1 MSLLKTENLSVTVD
15 GLTVLEDISF
25 EIEEKGVYAVL
36 GKAELE
42 RTTLARALAGL
53 VDSDSGNIAYKD
65 VVLDNTKK
73 GRAIKSKIGYLPK
86 KSFLYPDMTAYEILD
101 FTGRMRKVS
110 PDKRVRQIKEALE
123 LVMLSS
129 KSEVFVKSLTVAE
142 QKRLLL
148 ANALIGN
155 PSTIIL
161 DEPTE
166 NLAPDDVALFKE
178 TVAMLGKKKTV
189 LLFTDRLSLANE
201 LADYVGIIFKGK
213 ISFWSSL
220 LSVREKLDGDP
231 NALLKIYAAFTD
243 DGKGGKD

>member
-1 MSLLKTENLSVTVD
+1 M
-15 GLTVLEDISF
+15 
-25 EIEEKGVYAVL
+25 
-36 GKAELE
+36 
-42 RTTLARALAGL
+42 
-53 VDSDSGNIAYKD
+53 
-65 VVLDNTKK
+65 
-73 GRAIKSKIGYLPK
+73 
-86 KSFLYPDMTAYEILD
+86 
-101 FTGRMRKVS
+101 
-110 PDKRVRQIKEALE
+110 
-123 LVMLSS
+123 
-129 KSEVFVKSLTVAE
+129 AE

>member
-1 MSLLKTENLSVTVD
+1 MSLVKTENLSVTVD

-73 GRAIKSKIGYLPK
+73 GKAIKSKIGYLPK

-129 KSEVFVKSLTVAE
+129 KSEVFV
-142 QKRLLL
+142 
-148 ANALIGN
+148 
-155 PSTIIL
+155 
-161 DEPTE
+161 
-166 NLAPDDVALFKE
+166 
-178 TVAMLGKKKTV
+178 
-189 LLFTDRLSLANE
+189 
-201 LADYVGIIFKGK
+201 
-213 ISFWSSL
+213 
-220 LSVREKLDGDP
+220 
-231 NALLKIYAAFTD
+231 
-243 DGKGGKD
+243 